1 MPVESATYISDLNPA
16 TIGNSTDLSE
26 GGAQVS
32 MVKTVLK
39 TTFPNVAGAVTA
51 THTELNY
58 LDLTTLGTAQASK
71 AITANSSSQV
81 NASSIT
87 WTNLGTVT
95 TVDVNGGTFDGV
107 TIAGASTINSSVV
120 GGTTPAAG
128 TFTTLTANT
137 SFVLNGSTAL
147 SAIDTDLSS
156 VSASH
161 DSLPSA
167 KAVKDYVDT
176 EIATLDF
183 ATEAYVEGKARYVLQ
198 VEVDVEASTMGTNY
212 IAIPVAGTVVRF
224 DVLSTWAGSPQ
235 SLTVNLKTSAFVVM
249 ASVST
254 AAQTAPSIASDT
266 TIASSTVAAGA
277 YLILDTSV
285 PSVGAGNGKIRGT
298 ITVAI

>member
-58 LDLTTLGTAQASK
+58 LDLTTLGTAQASR
-71 AITANSSSQV
+71 AITANGSGQV
-81 NASSIT
+81 NASAIT
-87 WTNLGTVT
+87 WTDLGTVT

-107 TIAGASTINSSVV
+107 TIAGASTVNSSVI

-147 SAIDTDLSS
+147 TAVDTDLSA
-156 VSASH
+156 VSAAH
-161 DSLPSA
+161 DSMTTA

-176 EIATLDF
+176 EIAALYF
-183 ATEAYVEGKARYVLQ
+183 ATESYVDAKAKYVLHQ
-198 VEVDVEASTMGTNY
+198 TVIGAEASVANNY
-212 IAIPVAGTVVRF
+212 VVIPVAGTVVRV
-224 DVLSTWAGSPQ
+224 DVQSTNSGAVSYDAEL
-235 SLTVNLKTSAFVVM
+235 LTSSQVSM
-249 ASVST
+249 AT
-254 AAQTAPSIASDT
+254 MSIPVGFSIGSDT
-266 TIASSTVAAGA
+266 TISNATVTAGQ
-277 YLILDTSV
+277 YLICRLPASAPTSDV
-285 PSVGAGNGKIRGT
+285 AYFY
-298 ITVAI
+298 ITVQM